1 MFSLKTKNRKQSRY
15 LTVMLIPFSTQKPKS
30 LRIPYWIINAIFCT
44 AAGLMIASLLI
55 SYRASHFKNHAESL
69 NAEVS
74 RSAERTE
81 ELLEEKQE
89 MESNVEK
96 QKENFEQQLDTFEN
110 QLEFYHQK
118 ARELEERIDELNE
131 TREEIYNMLSESA
144 GRPITRHISNAS
156 MGGPHIAL
164 MARYDEA
171 SETLDTVLEG
181 LESRISEQF
190 LAYDSLLSEAKEI
203 MLYLE
208 ARPSIW
214 PVRGT
219 VTSEMGNRP
228 DPFGSGLES
237 HTGIDIAV
245 PTGTDV
251 RATAYGTI
259 IFSGWEGGYGYLV
272 IIDHGHGYETFYG
285 HNSNLLLDVGDR
297 VSRGDIIAESG
308 STGRSTGPHVHYEV
322 RRNGEL
328 KNPRDFMR

>member
-1 MFSLKTKNRKQSRY
+1 
-15 LTVMLIPFSTQKPKS
+15 MLIPFSTQKTKS
-30 LRIPYWIINAIFCT
+30 LRIPHWIIKAVVCS
-44 AAGLMIASLLI
+44 AAGLMIGSFLF

-69 NAEVS
+69 NAEF
-74 RSAERTE
+74 RSSVERNE

-89 MESNVEK
+89 IESNVER
-96 QKENFEQQLDTFEN
+96 QKENFEQQLDSFEN
-110 QLEFYHQK
+110 QLEHYHQK

-144 GRPITRHISNAS
+144 GRPITRHIPNAS

-164 MARYDEA
+164 MANYDDTY
-171 SETLDTVLEG
+171 ETLDTVFEG
-181 LESRISEQF
+181 LENRITDQV

-214 PVRGT
+214 PVHGT
-219 VTSEMGNRP
+219 VTSEMGSRP
-228 DPFGSGLES
+228 DPFGSGLEAHS
-237 HTGIDIAV
+237 GIDIAV
-245 PTGTDV
+245 PTGTEV
-251 RATAYGTI
+251 RATASGTI
-259 IFSGWEGGYGYLV
+259 SFSGWEGGYGYLV

-297 VSRGDIIAESG
+297 VSRGDVIAESG

-328 KNPRDFMR
+328 MNPRDFMR